1 MSDFTFLNGMLERYY
16 QKLEA
21 YLKAERI
28 TKTVEEFKQ
37 EIKYSEP
44 YFEHIESY
52 NQADM
57 LVFYIGEIV
66 TVVLKYVSDKKGS
79 SFEKER
85 EKFLTIYL
93 K

>member
-44 YFEHIESY
+44 YFEHIKSY